1 VSKYEKFLQWAKIV
15 LLAAIL
21 CFTVWSVGTR
31 PPVEAQLAASSGF
44 QFKHI
49 STATNT
55 PEASATVILHTIV
68 INGGTAGAITVK
80 DTAAADCSGGTTIAV
95 IATLT
100 GSSAQTL
107 AYDLQTSTGLC
118 LTTAAATDV
127 TVSYR

>member
-1 VSKYEKFLQWAKIV
+1 MKELKWAFSILAV
-15 LLAAIL
+15 LLAFAIG
-21 CFTVWSVGTR
+21 VSIGEK
-31 PPVEAQLAASSGF
+31 PVNAQLAAASGF
-44 QFKHI
+44 QYKHI

-55 PEASATVILHTIV
+55 QEASASVILHTIV

-80 DTAAADCSGGTTIAV
+80 DTAAADCSGGSTIAV

-107 AYDLQTSTGLC
+107 AYDLQTANGLC